1 MGSLKVLFVVAE
13 ASPLAKVGGLA
24 DVAGAL
30 PQVLAKLG
38 HDVRL
43 VMPRYATLPKDFA
56 STPVPVG
63 DLSVPMMGR
72 LERAAIHQGRLGQGL
87 PIYLVADHR
96 YFDRP
101 RVYGESDD
109 LERFLFFA
117 RSVPLMLQKLGWQPD
132 IVHCHDWHAAF
143 VPCLLN
149 TTYREDPFYSGCA
162 SALTIH
168 NLAYQGWFDDYFV
181 NTAGLAANMPAE
193 HPLRP
198 QLYSLLALG
207 IFYADVVSTVSPTY
221 AREILTPQYGEKL
234 DPVLQLRQGELFGI
248 LNGID
253 YEVFNPATDPC
264 LPTNYDASSLERKA
278 ANKAALQ
285 RKACLPEEP
294 EAPVI
299 GMVGR
304 LAAQKGMDI
313 LVEALDPFLKGSRAQ
328 LVLLGSGE
336 ELYQKMVAKIAER
349 YPGQAALFLT
359 FDLSLAQLIYAGSD
373 LFLMPSKFEPC
384 GLGQMIALR
393 YGTIPVVR
401 HTGGLADTIHD
412 AGPDLDAGN
421 GFVFEEYSARALLRV
436 LRRAVAA
443 FERKEAWRLLMARGM
458 QADFSWDASARKY
471 EEMYGK
477 ALELRGKRRRAAW

>member
-1 MGSLKVLFVVAE
+1 MDSLKVLFGVAE
-13 ASPLAKVGGLA
+13 ASPLIKVGGLA

-30 PQVLAKLG
+30 PKVLTKLG

-43 VMPRYATLPKDFA
+43 VMPHYACLPSDFP
-56 STPVPVG
+56 STPIG

-72 LERAAIHQGRLGQGL
+72 LERATIHQGRLGNGL
-87 PIYLVADHR
+87 PIYLIENQR
-96 YFDRP
+96 YFNRP

-117 RSVPLMLQKLGWQPD
+117 RSVPLVLKKLGWQPD

-149 TTYREDPFYSGCA
+149 TTYKADPFYSGCA
-162 SALTIH
+162 PVLTIH
-168 NLAYQGWFDDYFV
+168 NLAYQGWFDDRFV
-181 NTAGLAANMPAE
+181 NAAGLAANMPAE
-193 HPLRP
+193 HPLRH

-234 DPVLQLRQGELFGI
+234 DPVLRLRQGELFGI

-264 LPTNYDASSLERKA
+264 LPAKYDASSLGRKA
-278 ANKAALQ
+278 VNKAALQ

-294 EAPVI
+294 GTPLI
-299 GMVGR
+299 SMVGR

-313 LVEALDPFLKGSRAQ
+313 LVEALDPFLKGDKAQ
-328 LVLLGSGE
+328 FVLLGSGE
-336 ELYQKMVAKIAER
+336 ELYQNMVAKIAER

-401 HTGGLADTIHD
+401 HTGGLVDTIRD

-421 GFVFEEYSARALLRV
+421 GFVFEDYSARALLKV
-436 LRRAVAA
+436 LRRAVSA
-443 FERKEAWRLLMARGM
+443 FERREAWRLLMVRGM
-458 QADFSWDASARKY
+458 QDDFSWDASARKY
-471 EEMYGK
+471 EEMYRK
-477 ALELRGKRRRAAW
+477 ALELKEQGRSAAR